1 MHCPVPVCDRHH
13 LCGAHRAVPSPPP
26 PAEPVTVQR
35 RVSQRGQIVVA
46 TQRIRVGMIH
56 VRKVVTVTD
65 DDRSLRVDIDG
76 ETVAIVPRT
85 TSREIHRYKAYAT
98 RLPRSL

>member
-1 MHCPVPVCDRHH
+1 
-13 LCGAHRAVPSPPP
+13 
-26 PAEPVTVQR
+26 
-35 RVSQRGQIVVA
+35 
-46 TQRIRVGMIH
+46 MIH
-56 VRKVVTVTD
+56 VRKVVTVTA

-85 TSREIHRYKAYAT
+85 TSREIHRYKAYAS

>member
-1 MHCPVPVCDRHH
+1 VTGTTC
-13 LCGAHRAVPSPPP
+13 AAQAVPSPPP

-76 ETVAIVPRT
+76 ETAAIVPRT
-85 TSREIHRYKAYAT
+85 TSREIH
-98 RLPRSL
+98 SLQGLCHR

>member
-1 MHCPVPVCDRHH
+1 
-13 LCGAHRAVPSPPP
+13 
-26 PAEPVTVQR
+26 VQW

-76 ETVAIVPRT
+76 ETAAIVPRT
-85 TSREIHRYKAYAT
+85 TSREIHPLQGLCHR
-98 RLPRSL
+98 

>member
-1 MHCPVPVCDRHH
+1 M
-13 LCGAHRAVPSPPP
+13 
-26 PAEPVTVQR
+26 QQ

-98 RLPRSL
+98 RLLRSL

>member
-1 MHCPVPVCDRHH
+1 
-13 LCGAHRAVPSPPP
+13 
-26 PAEPVTVQR
+26 
-35 RVSQRGQIVVA
+35 VVA

-76 ETVAIVPRT
+76 ETAAIVPRT
-85 TSREIHRYKAYAT
+85 TSREIH
-98 RLPRSL
+98 SLQGLCHR